1 MIFAQEYKLDDSE
14 VDRLVEAVHVFRMS
28 LGAANLIDAFPI
40 FKYIPFEVI
49 KKAQRAGEVRDEIF
63 ERKFR
68 EQVATFQKDN
78 IRSVLDAMLREFQ
91 ENCGDSLTE
100 ENLISRWENFLSTVF
115 RPSSFFKELG
125 LKIFPPTILFI
136 LDPASIHAHMHAI
149 IWRCHWVLW

>member
-68 EQVATFQKDN
+68 EQVT
-78 IRSVLDAMLREFQ
+78 
-91 ENCGDSLTE
+91 
-100 ENLISRWENFLSTVF
+100 
-115 RPSSFFKELG
+115 PSKRIILG
-125 LKIFPPTILFI
+125 LCLTP
-136 LDPASIHAHMHAI
+136 
-149 IWRCHWVLW
+149 C